1 VFRNR
6 LARGIKNDLGM
17 KNEMKIGEIL
27 PFGFKKIK
35 CVELEGTPSCDSC
48 CSCSVEECLLL
59 KSVLGACDRG
69 LREDGENV
77 FFQIV
82 EE

>member
-1 VFRNR
+1 MFRNR

-35 CVELEGTPSCDSC
+35 CVKEEWIFPCDSC